1 MNEPA
6 NKFSEFLEMYDQ
18 LFALLNKEEER
29 EKNLSILRRYFR
41 YILNTPNGDRE
52 IDFGG
57 VIERGTKLI
66 NSQFFLWKVREVLNY
81 RVLHGLPLD
90 ELSRKIYEILGEFLQ
105 ELISIIDQSNVIKF
119 DGSRL
124 VPLRKEKRVKFEYLR
139 NVILCAVF
147 MISKFWLKPI
157 SENDF
162 QSIIFYIA
170 ALRVITNTE
179 FNLLLDSNGF
189 KPVFTLAGKKSYSAR
204 TEELPM
210 KPILVM
216 TITNEYLKY
225 NVLDTGFSP
234 RSFNDL
240 VFDIGTDI
248 LDIYRKIMRGK
259 NKAHCYF
266 LESKGKIYKDF
277 HKLIAK
283 EVQDRLNEEQAD
295 AKKNNFDGFFW
306 GKYKVAL
313 GDSGTSSLDELFK
326 THHVVIK
333 NGVLHYNK
341 IDFDLLDQKSFIKSE
356 DFIKKEEKELT
367 LFLNNFDY
375 KDINCRDPLKI
386 ARFLDKNVRKL
397 ANHPYW
403 MLPILAHRVYSCS
416 ETYCEISREI
426 YSFTKNLKWK
436 LKENQEKWRLNRFK
450 PIIQSNYEKLNSLLN
465 KTNL

>member
-41 YILNTPNGDRE
+41 YTLNTPNGDRE

-57 VIERGTKLI
+57 VIEGGTKLI

-124 VPLRKEKRVKFEYLR
+124 VPLRKDKRVKFEYLR
-139 NVILCAVF
+139 NVILCALFIV
-147 MISKFWLKPI
+147 SKFWLKPI

-170 ALRVITNTE
+170 ALRAITRTE
-179 FNLLLDSNGF
+179 FNLLFDSNGF
-189 KPVFTLAGKKSYSAR
+189 NPIFTLAGKKSYSAR
-204 TEELPM
+204 SEELPM

-225 NVLDTGFSP
+225 SVLDPGFSP

-240 VFDIGTDI
+240 VFDIGEDI
-248 LDIYRKIMRGK
+248 LDTYRKIMRGK

-313 GDSGTSSLDELFK
+313 ADSGTSSLDELFK

-333 NGVLHYNK
+333 NGSLFYHK
-341 IDFDLLDQKSFIKSE
+341 LDFKSPYRSSFMEI
-356 DFIKKEEKELT
+356 KEEKLKD
-367 LFLNNFDY
+367 FLNEFEY
-375 KDINCRDPLKI
+375 RDINCNDPLKI
-386 ARFLDKNVRKL
+386 AKLLDKNVKVL
-397 ANHPYW
+397 SYHKYW
-403 MLPILAHRVYSCS
+403 MFPILAQRVYSCS

-426 YSFTKNLKWK
+426 YSFIKNLKWN
-436 LKENQEKWRLNRFK
+436 LKGNQEKLRLNMLK
-450 PIIQSNYEKLNSLLN
+450 PIIESNYEKLNLLLD
-465 KTNL
+465 KHNL